1 MSGKSARDERREE
14 RMQAE
19 SQGEQQE
26 RRKRLLQIGSAA
38 IFIAV
43 VVVAVLIV
51 ISSNESSGGD
61 TNLEEVRLG
70 EGTAWPGLPQSG
82 LLLGDPRATV
92 TLYEYGDLQCPV
104 CKSFS
109 EQIVPEVIESQVRTG
124 EAKLEFRNFTIISQ
138 ESIPAGAAAVAAGK
152 QGRGW
157 DYIELFYRNQ
167 GKEASGYV
175 TDEFLKEIAKG
186 AGVPNIAQWEKD
198 RESKQVVKEVEDTTA
213 EAQRLGFT
221 GTPSFAVEGP
231 ERRAKKPS
239 EPREKPPA
247 EEHQKPHPRHV
258 AEAYAERMPQAKL
271 IVEAEGESPLAWQ
284 GGRLSREIAA
294 FCAELGT

>member
-61 TNLEEVRLG
+61 TNLEEVQ
-70 EGTAWPGLPQSG
+70 TVKNGLAGLQQSG
-82 LLLGDPRATV
+82 LVLGDPRATV

-175 TDEFLKEIAKG
+175 TDEFLKEIARG
-186 AGVPNIAQWEKD
+186 AGVPDIAQWEKD

-231 ERRAKKPS
+231 GTKGKET
-239 EPREKPPA
+239 
-247 EEHQKPHPRHV
+247 
-258 AEAYAERMPQAKL
+258 
-271 IVEAEGESPLAWQ
+271 
-284 GGRLSREIAA
+284 
-294 FCAELGT
+294 LGTPGEAGLLEEAIEEAS